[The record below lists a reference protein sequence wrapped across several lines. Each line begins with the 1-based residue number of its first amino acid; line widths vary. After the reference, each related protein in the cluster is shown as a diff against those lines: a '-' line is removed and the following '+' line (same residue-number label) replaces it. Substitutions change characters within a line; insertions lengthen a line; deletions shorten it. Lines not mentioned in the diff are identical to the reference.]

1 MFGFLCEMLPTAEQ
15 ADSLDLKGNEDYL
28 IKFSVNPSLISFE
41 ADGQL
46 KKKRKVNGIEVS
58 AAGSSWKILEKL

>member
-15 ADSLDLKGNEDYL
+15 ADSLNFKGNEDYL
-28 IKFSVNPSLISFE
+28 IKFSVNPFLTSFE

-46 KKKRKVNGIEVS
+46 KKKKER
-58 AAGSSWKILEKL
+58 